1 MEILIGIIIG
11 VFIGAILFRHRPM
24 GNLRV
29 DHSDLTGEPYLF
41 LELDTD
47 VGSVMRKKYATFK
60 IRVENFLP
68 HE

>member
-11 VFIGAILFRHRPM
+11 VFIGAVLFRRRPM

-29 DHSDLTGEPYLF
+29 DHSDPTGEPYLF
-41 LELDTD
+41 LELNTD
-47 VGSVMRKKYATFK
+47 VGAVMRKKYVTFK
-60 IRVENFLP
+60 VRVENFLP